1 MVFVIL
7 RLKFFFLVYISSYGV
22 SEFKFSLC
30 WGNFW
35 DDIKLVVV
43 LVGYNMYVFRWYDE
57 INFFVG
63 LGMLFVLVM
72 FGLDLFEIWFV
83 VLFMCLLGIGVV
95 IF

>member
-7 RLKFFFLVYISSYGV
+7 RLKFLFVVYISSYGV
-22 SEFKFSLC
+22 SEVKFSIC